1 MSSAM
6 STACARGTVGLG
18 IGRRQPT
25 NRSSARLVKETEAR
39 YLKRSDRKLTTL
51 PIRYCLSRGIIR
63 RARSGRVQA
72 LPDEAAVAPLDSI
85 SAPAP
90 DDPIIGV
97 MFTLAVVALS
107 VLTLGV
113 GYLSISSW
121 LDSRQEEEDRKK
133 SGFGPSRGASSDS
146 GNFNTSAFTADN
158 GSKGAKR
165 GKKKK
170 SPKKKSDKGFGA

>member
-1 MSSAM
+1 MSPAM
-6 STACARGTVGLG
+6 RTVCARDTLGLG
-18 IGRRQPT
+18 MSRRQPMSC
-25 NRSSARLVKETEAR
+25 SSVGPAKDTKTGYYRI
-39 YLKRSDRKLTTL
+39 SDRMLAEFSL
-51 PIRYCLSRGIIR
+51 RDCLCEDSVRRSRT
-63 RARSGRVQA
+63 GRVQA

-90 DDPIIGV
+90 DDPVIGV

-133 SGFGPSRGASSDS
+133 SGFGPSRGAVSDS
-146 GNFNTSAFTADN
+146 GAFDTSAFAADN
-158 GSKGAKR
+158 GSKAKR
-165 GKKKK
+165 AKKKK